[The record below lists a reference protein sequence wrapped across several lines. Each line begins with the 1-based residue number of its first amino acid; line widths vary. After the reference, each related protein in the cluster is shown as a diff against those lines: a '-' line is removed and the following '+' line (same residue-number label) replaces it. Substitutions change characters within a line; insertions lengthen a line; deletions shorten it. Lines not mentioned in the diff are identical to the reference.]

1 MKLTVQ
7 PGDTLTHLTREAL
20 KRGSQVEQGSDLSF
34 SSLFNRIQT
43 VAKTNEIANPDLIFP
58 GQVID
63 FSPIMGRKHAAP
75 VASPATQTPALG
87 EAGVARAQAIAG
99 APRHESSHRVLERTL
114 ERAVSKGYLPSSDLP
129 EARRR
134 ILDMAKEHRFM
145 PDDFARVAL
154 IESDG
159 FNPKA
164 TNGNCHG
171 IIQFCDGPDRGAAS
185 VGLGTDPRKILSMS
199 VVDQLELVD
208 KYFGDTQ
215 LKSYMPASLDAL
227 YLTVLYPAA
236 RDERQMHT
244 ALPIPGPQASIL
256 HVGGINK
263 NPITRASIRKGLMEN
278 AGLRLNQFALE
289 KTRNDLAAAKP
300 SEQTVPEQKQVQL
313 QQVASSAQVLAELS
327 TSNRVA
333 GYFPATQFFGG
344 MSRPAAADVFA
355 ARERM

>member
-20 KRGSQVEQGSDLSF
+20 KKGAQLEPGADLSF

-43 VAKTNEIANPDLIFP
+43 VAKTNQIANPDLIHP

-63 FSPIMGRKHAAP
+63 FAPIMGRKHAAA
-75 VASPATQTPALG
+75 VATVGSSETPSSRPGAIRTHAVAEAT
-87 EAGVARAQAIAG
+87 E
-99 APRHESSHRVLERTL
+99 HESSHRVLERTL
-114 ERAVSKGYLPSSDLP
+114 ERAVAKGYLPQADLP

-159 FNPKA
+159 FNPRA

-171 IIQFCDGPDRGAAS
+171 VIQFCDGPDRGAAS
-185 VGLGTDPRKILSMS
+185 VGFGAEPKKILSMS

-244 ALPIPGPQASIL
+244 ALPIPGPQASVL
-256 HVGGINK
+256 HVGGVNR

-278 AGLRLNQFALE
+278 ASLRLNQFALE
-289 KTRNDLAAAKP
+289 KARNDLAATKLRESQPLQA
-300 SEQTVPEQKQVQL
+300 QQA
-313 QQVASSAQVLAELS
+313 QQVSSSAQVLAELHA
-327 TSNRVA
+327 SNLVSSH
-333 GYFPATQFFGG
+333 FPATQFFGAIN
-344 MSRPAAADVFA
+344 RPAAADVFA